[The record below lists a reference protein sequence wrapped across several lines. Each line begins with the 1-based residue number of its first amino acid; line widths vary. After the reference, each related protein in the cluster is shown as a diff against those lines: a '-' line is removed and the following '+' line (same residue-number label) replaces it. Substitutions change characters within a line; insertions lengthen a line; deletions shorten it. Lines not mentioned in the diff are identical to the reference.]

1 MKTKTFDSLRE
12 LPKRATGPLV
22 AVLERDAERQLLVV
36 GRDSLG
42 RPIYAP
48 IRRPRD

>member
-1 MKTKTFDSLRE
+1 MKTKTFEALRE

-22 AVLERDAERQLLVV
+22 AVLERGDGRELRIV

-48 IRRPRD
+48 LPRRR